1 MTALRLGH
9 RAPRRARG
17 DDGVILV
24 LFALTLVGLLVMAAA
39 VVDVGAVYNLRRQDQ
54 SAVDSAALGAAQEL
68 PAMAAS
74 AQEAIA
80 LVDASLREPLAS
92 NAWSTCGTDAGAL
105 AVRHSTANC
114 ISFDA
119 SRSRIRVRLPDQLYD
134 TAFGR
139 IVGIDQVRHAA
150 FAVAA
155 IRRQGFGGVLPFG
168 IPLTAATSP
177 DGYACLKANS
187 GGQSQPPCDGPDQ
200 GNFGP
205 LDLGFFG
212 NASLGTTPSCGSGD
226 TKDRMVNN
234 IAVGADHDLEPY
246 VSGTAKVD
254 TVACDTSS
262 ADPAPNAAD
271 TQTGLSAKDTGQ
283 GLLGPDIFS
292 DGGSSRLRRQDSRL
306 FGGNGATT
314 SVGGGADEVDDN
326 PLWNFIP
333 PDLAS
338 GPGAGGNVPVSCQR
352 DQFVDSSGGIPSSNL
367 NLPEEVRLHLAPFSE
382 QDRLVKLLQ
391 RCFTHYQGQAW
402 EDPAS
407 NGQPALT
414 PADPRLGCSGT
425 DPAPCTDPVFGV
437 NSDRAESPDLW
448 DIQYTPRFGYVPQL
462 TGDFPTGT
470 GTVMFEA
477 FRPVFI
483 QRVVFKQNAVF
494 DPGVGDRPVTAGA
507 DDLREVTAF
516 VFPEDM
522 LPDGLADDDA
532 AHAIGKNR
540 FVQLV
545 R

>member
-1 MTALRLGH
+1 M
-9 RAPRRARG
+9 
-17 DDGVILV
+17 ILV

-39 VVDVGAVYNLRRQDQ
+39 VVDVGAVYNHRRQDQ

-68 PAMAAS
+68 PVMGES
-74 AQEAIA
+74 ANEAIA
-80 LVDASLREPLAS
+80 LVDASLDEPLATG
-92 NAWSTCGTDAGAL
+92 AWNTCGSDAGAL
-105 AVRHSTANC
+105 AVRHTAADC
-114 ISFDA
+114 ISFDV
-119 SRSRIRVRLPDQLYD
+119 SRSRIRVRLPDQLYQ

-139 IVGIDQVRHAA
+139 IVGIDEVRHAA

-155 IRRQGFGGVLPFG
+155 IRRQGCGGVLPFG
-168 IPLTAATSP
+168 LPNAAAASP

-187 GGQSQPPCDGPDQ
+187 GGRSQPPCDGPDQ

-212 NASLGTTPSCGSGD
+212 NASLGTTKSCGSGG
-226 TKDRMVNN
+226 TKDRMINN
-234 IAVGADHDLEPY
+234 IAVGADHDLEPFA
-246 VSGTAKVD
+246 SGTAKVD
-254 TVACDTSS
+254 TVACNISS
-262 ADPAPNAAD
+262 ADPPPNAAG
-271 TQTGLSAKDTGQ
+271 TQTGLSAEDTGQ
-283 GLLGPDIFS
+283 GLLGPDEFS
-292 DGGSSRLRRQDSRL
+292 DGGPARLRRQETRL
-306 FGGNGATT
+306 FDGNGATT

-338 GPGAGGNVPVSCQR
+338 GPGDGGDIPVSCQLN
-352 DQFVDSSGGIPSSNL
+352 QFVDSSGGIPSSNP
-367 NLPEEVRLHLAPFSE
+367 NLPDEVRLHLAPFSQ

-391 RCFTHYQGQAW
+391 RCFTHYRGQSW
-402 EDPAS
+402 EDLAS

-414 PADPRLGCSGT
+414 PADPRVGCNST
-425 DPAPCTDPVFGV
+425 AATACTDPVFGV

-462 TGDFPTGT
+462 SGPFPNGSA
-470 GTVMFEA
+470 TVTFAA

-483 QRVVFKQNAVF
+483 QRVIFKSNVVF
-494 DPGVGDRPVTAGA
+494 DPGVGLRPVSAGA

-522 LPDGLADDDA
+522 LPNGLADADA